1 MKELTIYQRMT
12 SSATELVNIVN
23 REIGIKCCQPF
34 AVRAFDALNSLELKT
49 ESEAKRAS
57 NIFLDNL
64 QALIQG
70 GITTE
75 DYDKL
80 DLVKRGNTI
89 TISARVQALIR
100 SARRKG
106 FTIVET
112 VIAVPKEDDI
122 YFEEDYKDGIGIIYL
137 LRDKRINPDRDVTA
151 ERLVNGYFKRFLCR
165 LEVKEIS
172 TNRTIMTVT
181 EMTNDEI
188 MNAQS
193 SSDNGIYLSEWQE
206 YQDKKGYTK
215 KKKVIYDGSNGIE
228 VKLNINSIWYKWT
241 AEMVKKTII
250 RRALKNIKEA
260 LPELRDTIMAFD
272 SAETIYDNNTNQNSD
287 NGEIKTIV
295 VEGINNTDVDLLHL
309 TEEQQNDV
317 DEMFDIYKQN
327 PKTAQADAE
336 HLIELYESGQPLQDI
351 INEHYAEIV
360 NISKS
365 KKLYPLI
372 ENIVNG
378 VPYEKN

>member
-12 SSATELVNIVN
+12 SSANELINIVN

-89 TISARVQALIR
+89 TISTRVQALIR

-137 LRDKRINPDRDVTA
+137 LKDKRINPDRDITA

-215 KKKVIYDGSNGIE
+215 KKKVIYDGSNGNE
-228 VKLNINSIWYKWT
+228 LKLNVNSIWYKWT

-272 SAETIYDNNTNQNSD
+272 SAETIYDNNTIQNQD
-287 NGEIKTIV
+287 NEEIKTIV
-295 VEGINNTDVDLLHL
+295 VEGVNNTDVDLLHL

-317 DEMFDIYKQN
+317 GEVFDIYKQN

-336 HLIELYESGQPLQDI
+336 HLKELYEGGQPLQDI

-372 ENIVNG
+372 ENIING